1 MMTHTVTYMRIYTHS
16 IHTYLYTQVDE
27 VSVYIP
33 IRDITLNRI
42 NFLTLLRSIPTS
54 EILRKQHA
62 IAALA
67 PTLQYSIIPSTITS
81 SLVNKGEII
90 HWKPPF
96 KDANDIIIE
105 HILNRSTM
113 HPIYGY
119 TDDELGMQLSV
130 QKQLMLTH
138 ADYAAL
144 RPIESNKTKT
154 KNNSN
159 SKSYRLNN
167 TSSSISSNRNKV
179 TKLLTCRTIHYPPSH
194 AVELAKSFIPL
205 VVLRNKY
212 IIEYARNGSHIR
224 YANCTPD
231 RYKLGKA

>member
-1 MMTHTVTYMRIYTHS
+1 M
-16 IHTYLYTQVDE
+16 
-27 VSVYIP
+27 SVYIP

-54 EILRKQHA
+54 EILHKQHA

-67 PTLQYSIIPSTITS
+67 PTLQYSIVPHSITT
-81 SLVNKGEII
+81 LVNKGEII

-96 KDANDIIIE
+96 KDANDVIIE
-105 HILNRSTM
+105 HILNRSTI

-119 TDDELGMQLSV
+119 TDDELALQLSL

-138 ADYAAL
+138 VDYAAL
-144 RPIESNKTKT
+144 RPIEKNSTKTRTNSNK
-154 KNNSN
+154 N
-159 SKSYRLNN
+159 YRLNN
-167 TSSSISSNRNKV
+167 TNNSSSVSSSNSVNKV
-179 TKLLTCRTIHYPPSH
+179 TKLLTSRTIHYPPSH

-224 YANCTPD
+224 YANGTPD
-231 RYKLGKA
+231 RYKLGKV

>member
-1 MMTHTVTYMRIYTHS
+1 M
-16 IHTYLYTQVDE
+16 
-27 VSVYIP
+27 SVYIP

-42 NFLTLLRSIPTS
+42 NFLTLLRSIPAS

-67 PTLQYSIIPSTITS
+67 PTLQYSIISPTITT
-81 SLVNKGEII
+81 LVNKGEII

-105 HILNRSTM
+105 YILNRSTI

-119 TDDELGMQLSV
+119 TDDELAMQLSL
-130 QKQLMLTH
+130 QKQLMATH
-138 ADYAAL
+138 DDYAAL

-154 KNNSN
+154 RGNTS
-159 SKSYRLNN
+159 SKSYKLNTTN
-167 TSSSISSNRNKV
+167 SSSISNNKV
-179 TKLLTCRTIHYPPSH
+179 TKLLTSHTIHYPPSH

-224 YANCTPD
+224 YANGTPD